1 MLCQLELFFIIAKN
15 VLQLL
20 NLLLVSQI
28 PFFDVGQRV
37 GSNKQL

>member
-20 NLLLVSQI
+20 NLFFFSQI